1 MTTISLNKG
10 NNISL
15 SKASAG
21 LTQAI
26 AGLGW
31 DPRSTTGQ
39 AFDLD
44 AFAIGVKADRNV
56 REASDFVY
64 FGNLSGV
71 AGSVVHQGDNL
82 TGDGDGDDEQIKVD
96 LPNIP
101 AEIETVVFVVNIH
114 EASERNQSFGD
125 VRNAYIR
132 VLDGGTNE
140 EIVKY
145 DLGEDY
151 STETALIFG
160 ELYRHNGE
168 WKFRAVGQGYAGGIT
183 EILSEFGI
191 NIG

>member
-10 NNISL
+10 NNVNL
-15 SKASAG
+15 SKEAAG
-21 LTQAI
+21 LTHAI

-31 DPRSTTGQ
+31 DPRSTTGD

-44 AFAIGVKADRNV
+44 AFAIGIKSDRKV
-56 REASDFVY
+56 RDASDFV
-64 FGNLSGV
+64 FFSNLTGIGG
-71 AGSVVHQGDNL
+71 ALAHQGDNL

-96 LPNIP
+96 LNAIP
-101 AEIETVVFVVNIH
+101 ADIETIVFIVNIH
-114 EASERNQSFGD
+114 EAAERNQSFGD

-132 VLDGGTNE
+132 VLDEKSNN

-168 WKFRAVGQGYAGGIT
+168 WKFRAVGQGYGGGIQ
-183 EILSEFGI
+183 EILAEFGI
-191 NIG
+191 NLS